1 MQPLL
6 EEAIISPHKMSL
18 LFQLSMLWRIIY
30 GLLRLVMGVAFL
42 RLIGQP
48 LSEFIYTLLAH
59 EVTGKGSDAVL
70 GKIFQLFETHDF
82 TVTYFIATYF
92 IFWGIVD
99 IVLSLSL
106 LRRIKIAFPIT
117 MVLILLFICYGIF
130 RFSYTHSLV
139 LLGVII
145 IDIGIVYLINREY
158 EKLKRE
164 MTVS

>member
-1 MQPLL
+1 MQPPLT
-6 EEAIISPHKMSL
+6 EAILSPHKMSF
-18 LFQLSMLWRIIY
+18 LFQLSMLWRIVY
-30 GLLRLVMGVAFL
+30 GLLRIIMGVAFL

-48 LSEFIYTLLAH
+48 LSEFVYTIMSH
-59 EVTGKGSDAVL
+59 EVMRGTDVVL
-70 GKIFQLFETHDF
+70 GKIYQLFETHDF
-82 TVTYFIATYF
+82 TISYFIATYF

-145 IDIGIVYLINREY
+145 IDIGIIYLINREY
-158 EKLKRE
+158 KKLKRE
-164 MTVS
+164 MATP